1 MKLSLIN
8 VAFMQFVKEPRVILS
23 VRSSGSVGLVV
34 LLTAI
39 FGHPYQR
46 GFFCDDDSIRYPLVS
61 ETITTPQ
68 VAIASFVIPIPIVTW
83 SRQPEASNLPR
94 VDDHTCK
101 SQASCLSTCLVGRLA
116 RGVDNLPSHH
126 SKTVPATQPAL
137 H

>member
-1 MKLSLIN
+1 MTG
-8 VAFMQFVKEPRVILS
+8 S
-23 VRSSGSVGLVV
+23 VRNRPKSGRIQSATDEEHALDVLQTSIEDPHTSLRKAAQQHDMHPMSQDGAPPHYGRQRTIQSSSRIYTRPVG
-34 LLTAI
+34 
-39 FGHPYQR
+39 GQ
-46 GFFCDDDSIRYPLVS
+46 
-61 ETITTPQ
+61 
-68 VAIASFVIPIPIVTW
+68 VTW